1 MTGVIAA
8 VALVA
13 GGVLRTGTS
22 RASAA
27 ADAQLLADL
36 GRLTVEELRE
46 YRRLEAKTR
55 GSTEA
60 GEIQTTKASE
70 TPIGQEPPADSKAGK
85 TDGDD
90 NGCTD

>member
-46 YRRLEAKTR
+46 YRRLEAKAL
-55 GSTEA
+55 SIEDA
-60 GEIQTTKASE
+60 EIQTTKASE